1 MAKEEKKAKAQA
13 KAEEKARRKAEKKNK
28 APKDHW
34 FTIRG
39 IRKEAK
45 RVVWPHWRSSD
56 RGEGIWQNTGEVVI
70 FTAFFALLFVLCNYV
85 ITIMLK
91 LIGIGA

>member
-39 IRKEAK
+39 IRKEA
-45 RVVWPHWRSSD
+45 
-56 RGEGIWQNTGEVVI
+56 
-70 FTAFFALLFVLCNYV
+70 
-85 ITIMLK
+85 
-91 LIGIGA
+91 